1 MAQQPATPKWKRAA
15 LRAAAALSP
24 ALARALGPAPSE
36 AAALSRR
43 GHLVAAPSAPEV
55 VFILPLVGKH
65 HVGDWA
71 TVEARLCETLASFTA
86 QTDGHW
92 RALICGQDAPT
103 LPPDLEHDARITFLP
118 FTETVEGNDKW
129 KKLAA
134 LCRALPAQ
142 GPEDGYV
149 MPFDADD
156 LLAPGAVAEMRTRR
170 APGGYLVEQGWLL
183 NAGTGTFARA
193 APRSLAQPGQKPF
206 WKLCG
211 SCAAFRCSRDPAEA
225 AFLEALTGHEHR
237 MFPYLAALAGRPLA
251 PLHAPAA
258 LYILNHGEN
267 FGARRGR
274 VSFKARFVERF
285 AVSAEE
291 EAQIRAA
298 FPGLSAD

>member
-1 MAQQPATPKWKRAA
+1 MAQAPATPKWKRAA

-36 AAALSRR
+36 QAALARR
-43 GHLVAAPSAPEV
+43 AQPLAAPTAPEV
-55 VFILPLVGKH
+55 VFLIPLVGRH

-71 TVEARLCETLASFTA
+71 TVEARLSETLASLAA
-86 QTDGHW
+86 QTDSRW
-92 RALICGQDAPT
+92 RALVCGQDAPA
-103 LPPDLEHDARITFLP
+103 LPDDPRIIFLP
-118 FTETVEGNDKW
+118 FTEAVEGNDKW
-129 KKLAA
+129 RKLAA
-134 LCRALPAQ
+134 LCRALPDH

-156 LLAPGAVAEMRTRR
+156 LLARGAVAEMLTRR
-170 APGGYLVEQGWLL
+170 MPGGYLVQDGWLM
-183 NAGTGTFARA
+183 NVGTGTFARA
-193 APRSLAQPGQKPF
+193 ARRSLAQPGQKPF

-211 SCAAFRCSRDPAEA
+211 SCAAFRCTRDPGDA
-225 AFLEALTGHEHR
+225 AFLEALTAHEHR

-285 AVSAEE
+285 AVGSEE
-291 EAQIRAA
+291 EARIRSA
-298 FPGLSAD
+298 FPTLPG